1 MVSRDISGRYKGSLA
16 GMAWAFVNPVLML
29 AVYTF
34 VFSIVFGSRWP
45 GATGG
50 RMDFALILFCGLIV
64 FNVFAES
71 VNRAPQLVLAH
82 SNYVKKVV
90 FPLEVLTWVTI
101 FSALFHAAVSLLVL
115 LLVQL
120 LIKGSI
126 PWTIV
131 LVPFVILPVILLTA
145 GFGWFVSS
153 LGVFLRD
160 VAQIT
165 TVFTTALMFLSP
177 LFFPLEAVPNSF
189 KPFLAL
195 NPLGQMIS
203 DMRSV
208 VLYGRV
214 PDMLPYLK
222 GLGIS
227 FVVSWAGL
235 AFFMRTKRG
244 FADVL

>member
-1 MVSRDISGRYKGSLA
+1 
-16 GMAWAFVNPVLML
+16 MAWAFVNPVLML

-64 FNVFAES
+64 FNVFAEC

-101 FSALFHAAVSLLVL
+101 LSALFHAAISLAVL

-120 LIKGSI
+120 LLKGWI
-126 PWTIV
+126 PWTV
-131 LVPFVILPVILLTA
+131 LLVPLVILPVILMTA
-145 GFGWFVSS
+145 GVSWFVSS

-160 VAQIT
+160 VAQVT

-177 LFFPLEAVPNSF
+177 LFFPIEAVPDSF

-208 VLYGRV
+208 VLLGRM
-214 PDMLPYLK
+214 PDLILYAK
-222 GLGIS
+222 SLGIS
-227 FVVSWAGL
+227 LTVAWAGL
-235 AFFMRTKRG
+235 AFFMRTQRG